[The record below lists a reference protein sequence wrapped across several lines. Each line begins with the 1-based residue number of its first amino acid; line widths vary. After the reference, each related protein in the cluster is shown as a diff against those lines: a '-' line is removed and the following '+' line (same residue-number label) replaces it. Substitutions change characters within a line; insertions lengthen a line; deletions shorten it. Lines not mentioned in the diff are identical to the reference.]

1 MEINKQSGQV
11 EIVSPYGR
19 VYLYTHD
26 TAHTLVSEVH
36 DALSQ
41 RKRWD
46 DPDYLTKMIFC
57 RMLPLECWL
66 EEKGFGIG
74 TQMYADINLLVT
86 VDTVKQVISMQS
98 ATDKFDKIELSF
110 DDFVDSYPNHASL

>member
-66 EEKGFGIG
+66 EDKGFGIG
-74 TQMYADINLLVT
+74 TQMYADINLLIT

-98 ATDKFDKIELSF
+98 VTDKFDKIQLSF

>member
-66 EEKGFGIG
+66 EDKGFGIG

-86 VDTVKQVISMQS
+86 VNTVKQVISMQS

>member
-66 EEKGFGIG
+66 EDKGFGIG
-74 TQMYADINLLVT
+74 TQMYVDINLLVT

>member
-66 EEKGFGIG
+66 EDKGFGIG

-98 ATDKFDKIELSF
+98 VTDKFDKIELSF
-110 DDFVDSYPNHASL
+110 DDFVDSYPNHANL

>member
-110 DDFVDSYPNHASL
+110 DDFVDSYPNHANL

>member
-66 EEKGFGIG
+66 EDKGFGIG

-110 DDFVDSYPNHASL
+110 DDFVDSYPNHANL